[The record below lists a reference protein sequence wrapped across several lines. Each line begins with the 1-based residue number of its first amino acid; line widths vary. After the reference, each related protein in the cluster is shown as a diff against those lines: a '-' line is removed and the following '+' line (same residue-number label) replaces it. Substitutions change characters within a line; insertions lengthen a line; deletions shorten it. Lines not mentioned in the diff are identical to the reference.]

1 MDKVTCVDMGNVFV
15 GVAVDMPVGDDC
27 AEGTREGGVV
37 QLCGYSLLVA
47 DTGYEKEEEEE

>member
-1 MDKVTCVDMGNVFV
+1 MDKVTCFDMGNVFV

-37 QLCGYSLLVA
+37 
-47 DTGYEKEEEEE
+47 